1 MPDDK
6 LPSINDWDDSKE
18 LPSVEDFLKE
28 EVEEEL
34 PSVEDYIEEEEVKE
48 EDTVTIEDANGDPF
62 LEVTDVVKA
71 PEWSELVRMVNDV
84 RESIPDIPEIK
95 YYDEELKQ
103 LAENIEQVSENI
115 PEVKDYDPTVEAIT
129 EQIDLLRESVKDLP
143 EVKYYDEQ
151 IDTIEDKIDL
161 IQQEVT
167 NLPEPKY
174 YDEDLQTIKEEVEKV
189 RSEIP
194 VFPKWVNEVNEV
206 PDFSWI
212 GKTFGVIDDDFIKVG
227 DNLKSLRDRID
238 LEVNELSESLEV
250 KDFEKKV
257 EIKEVKENLKET
269 KDKIYKELKECA
281 IRIWDH
287 HTQFQDDDRKLKKQ
301 VLSKLNET
309 KQNIESQIKESYD
322 KNYESNK
329 TLKSYFDG
337 LKEEIANLPKV
348 KYYDDSIEDVSE
360 DVSEL
365 SSKIDDTTLNI
376 AELYK
381 IVNNIKNEQKELL
394 EIYNDKPIGPDP
406 DEKQGQDPLTPTG
419 QKFATLKD
427 LAANYRLFVNR
438 VEQQMYTIGGGGAG
452 FIKDLSDV
460 NIDGLVEGNT
470 LIYNATTKKW
480 DVGATGAG
488 GTWARGSA
496 GIHTLTNVGIATTA
510 RSDFALYVEGNGKI
524 TGDWNVTGDLVYD
537 EATAR
542 NWNVSGV
549 ATATRFIGTDVS
561 VSGVVT
567 ASSFVGDGSGL
578 TGVASTDYIITGT
591 AATFNNQVNILNVS
605 VSGAS
610 TVTGDLTVG
619 GDLSVTGDISYDEVT
634 GRNINIT
641 GISTFGSS
649 SGVGTVHV
657 GVGTT
662 ALLVDGDAR
671 ITGILTVG
679 RSSITID
686 GDNNQIN
693 VGLVTV
699 SNSTIVIGENVTLDA
714 SATGINSAP
723 NVLYVAKDGVDTNN
737 GTSIDNA
744 FLTISAA
751 VGAASSGTTVK
762 VLSGKYTESN
772 PISVPAFVSIVGD
785 DQRSVQV
792 SGSTTTGDIFHVRK
806 GVKLANM
813 TFTKH
818 EAPGAAVAFPTDE
831 IAENVGGGKWKGP
844 YIQNCTSDT
853 TTGTGVYVDGDQ
865 ARLLKSMNVD
875 AFTQYN
881 QGGIGVAVTN
891 GGFAQLVSLFTICND
906 QAVRVDKGG
915 QADIANSNCSFGTK
929 GLVAKGVSDLQ
940 YTGFVTTAGAVSQDE
955 VIVNVNTF
963 APEKT
968 ISNFVY
974 DNQVGIA
981 TITTTAAHN
990 FLVGMGVTLAGIGL
1004 TCEFGSKIY
1013 PHKRPYIFTVDS
1025 IPSTT
1030 SFVVNVGIS
1039 TLTHTYVGTGSSAG
1053 TAKIDVDRPYDGQ
1066 MVYFDQL
1073 YKEVKT
1079 ITVTNGGSGYTS
1091 TPTVTLDDPSGPN
1104 GETATAFATL
1114 DGETIDTITII
1125 SSGSQYT
1132 GTPDVTISGGG
1143 GSSGAATAS
1152 MDPLYYVINSSTP
1165 VSSGITTLTLA
1176 TNLLNTVGVGSTAY
1190 FSQQSKIIASS
1201 HTFEYVGAG
1210 NLITEATPKRGGVL
1224 DQKNEVITEDGGK
1237 VLYTSTDQ
1245 AGNFRIG
1252 DDLQIDQETGTI
1264 SGRSFSKSLFSEMT
1278 PFILALS

>member
-1 MPDDK
+1 M
-6 LPSINDWDDSKE
+6 
-18 LPSVEDFLKE
+18 F
-28 EVEEEL
+28 
-34 PSVEDYIEEEEVKE
+34 
-48 EDTVTIEDANGDPF
+48 
-62 LEVTDVVKA
+62 
-71 PEWSELVRMVNDV
+71 
-84 RESIPDIPEIK
+84 
-95 YYDEELKQ
+95 
-103 LAENIEQVSENI
+103 
-115 PEVKDYDPTVEAIT
+115 
-129 EQIDLLRESVKDLP
+129 
-143 EVKYYDEQ
+143 
-151 IDTIEDKIDL
+151 
-161 IQQEVT
+161 
-167 NLPEPKY
+167 
-174 YDEDLQTIKEEVEKV
+174 
-189 RSEIP
+189 
-194 VFPKWVNEVNEV
+194 
-206 PDFSWI
+206 
-212 GKTFGVIDDDFIKVG
+212 
-227 DNLKSLRDRID
+227 
-238 LEVNELSESLEV
+238 
-250 KDFEKKV
+250 
-257 EIKEVKENLKET
+257 
-269 KDKIYKELKECA
+269 
-281 IRIWDH
+281 
-287 HTQFQDDDRKLKKQ
+287 
-301 VLSKLNET
+301 
-309 KQNIESQIKESYD
+309 
-322 KNYESNK
+322 
-329 TLKSYFDG
+329 
-337 LKEEIANLPKV
+337 
-348 KYYDDSIEDVSE
+348 
-360 DVSEL
+360 
-365 SSKIDDTTLNI
+365 TTL
-376 AELYK
+376 
-381 IVNNIKNEQKELL
+381 
-394 EIYNDKPIGPDP
+394 
-406 DEKQGQDPLTPTG
+406 
-419 QKFATLKD
+419 
-427 LAANYRLFVNR
+427 
-438 VEQQMYTIGGGGAG
+438 
-452 FIKDLSDV
+452 
-460 NIDGLVEGNT
+460 
-470 LIYNATTKKW
+470 
-480 DVGATGAG
+480 
-488 GTWARGSA
+488 
-496 GIHTLTNVGIATTA
+496 
-510 RSDFALYVEGNGKI
+510 
-524 TGDWNVTGDLVYD
+524 
-537 EATAR
+537 
-542 NWNVSGV
+542 
-549 ATATRFIGTDVS
+549 
-561 VSGVVT
+561 
-567 ASSFVGDGSGL
+567 
-578 TGVASTDYIITGT
+578 
-591 AATFNNQVNILNVS
+591 
-605 VSGAS
+605 
-610 TVTGDLTVG
+610 
-619 GDLSVTGDISYDEVT
+619 
-634 GRNINIT
+634 
-641 GISTFGSS
+641 GSS
-649 SGVGTVHV
+649 TGVGTVHI

-686 GDNNQIN
+686 GENNQIN

-785 DQRSVQV
+785 DQRTVQV

-853 TTGTGVYVDGDQ
+853 TTGTGVYVDGDR
-865 ARLLKSMNVD
+865 ARLLRSMNVD

-955 VIVNVNTF
+955 VIVNVDTF

-974 DNQVGIA
+974 DNKIGVA
-981 TITTTAAHN
+981 TVTTTAAHN

-1039 TLTHTYVGTGSSAG
+1039 TLTHTYVGSGSSAG

-1190 FSQQSKIIASS
+1190 FSTTK
-1201 HTFEYVGAG
+1201 
-1210 NLITEATPKRGGVL
+1210 
-1224 DQKNEVITEDGGK
+1224 
-1237 VLYTSTDQ
+1237 
-1245 AGNFRIG
+1245 
-1252 DDLQIDQETGTI
+1252 
-1264 SGRSFSKSLFSEMT
+1264 
-1278 PFILALS
+1278 

>member
-103 LAENIEQVSENI
+103 LAEHIDQVSENI

-174 YDEDLQTIKEEVEKV
+174 YDEDLQSIKEEVEKV

-238 LEVNELSESLEV
+238 LEVNELSESLET
-250 KDFEKKV
+250 KDFEKRV
-257 EIKEVKENLKET
+257 EINEVKENLKET
-269 KDKIYKELKECA
+269 KDKIYKELKDCA

-309 KQNIESQIKESYD
+309 KQNIEKQIKESYD
-322 KNYESNK
+322 KSYESNK
-329 TLKSYFDG
+329 TLKAYFDG

-360 DVSEL
+360 DVSQL

-381 IVNNIKNEQKELL
+381 IVNNIKSEQQELL

-406 DEKQGQDPLTPTG
+406 DSKESDDPLTPTG

-452 FIKDLSDV
+452 FVKDLSDV
-460 NIDGLVEGNT
+460 NLDGLEEGNT
-470 LIYNATTKKW
+470 LVWNATTSKW
-480 DVGATGAG
+480 DAGAGAGVG
-488 GTWARGSA
+488 GTWASTAIGV
-496 GIHTLTNVGIATTA
+496 HTTRNVGIATTA
-510 RSDFALYVEGNGKI
+510 RSDYALYVEGDI
-524 TGDWNVTGDLVYD
+524 YATGNLD
-537 EATAR
+537 
-542 NWNVSGV
+542 
-549 ATATRFIGTDVS
+549 
-561 VSGVVT
+561 
-567 ASSFVGDGSGL
+567 
-578 TGVASTDYIITGT
+578 
-591 AATFNNQVNILNVS
+591 
-605 VSGAS
+605 
-610 TVTGDLTVG
+610 VTGDLT
-619 GDLSVTGDISYDEVT
+619 YDEVS
-634 GRNINIT
+634 GRNLNIT
-641 GISTFGSS
+641 GVTTLGSS
-649 SGVGTVHV
+649 TGVGTVHI

-679 RSSITID
+679 KSSITLD

-714 SATGINSAP
+714 SASGINSAP
-723 NVLYVAKDGVDTNN
+723 NVLYVAKDGSDSSN

-744 FLTISAA
+744 FLTIKAA
-751 VGAASSGTTVK
+751 VGAAQSGTTVK
-762 VLSGKYTESN
+762 VLSGKYTENN

-785 DQRSVQV
+785 DQRTVEVTASN
-792 SGSTTTGDIFHVRK
+792 TTSDIFHVRK
-806 GVKLANM
+806 GDKLANM
-813 TFTKH
+813 TFKGH
-818 EAPGAAVAFPTDE
+818 LAPAAAVAFPTDE

-853 TTGTGVYVDGDQ
+853 TTGTGVYIDGDQ
-865 ARLLKSMNVD
+865 ARLLKAMNVD

-891 GGFAQLVSLFTICND
+891 GGFAQLVSLFTICC
-906 QAVRVDKGG
+906 QEAVRVDKGG
-915 QADIANSNCSFGTK
+915 QADIANSNCSFGTY
-929 GLVAKGVSDLQ
+929 GLTARGVSDLQ
-940 YTGFVTTAGAVSQDE
+940 YTGIVTSTAAISQAEIE
-955 VIVNVNTF
+955 VDVNAF

-974 DNQVGIA
+974 DHQVGIA
-981 TITTTAAHN
+981 TITTTAAHD
-990 FLVGMGVTLAGIGL
+990 FQVGMGVTLAGIGL
-1004 TCEFGSKIY
+1004 TCQFGSKTY

-1039 TLTHTYVGTGSSAG
+1039 TVAHFYAGAGSTAG

-1066 MVYFDQL
+1066 VVYFDQL
-1073 YKEVKT
+1073 YKTVRE
-1079 ITVTNGGSGYTS
+1079 ITVSAGGTGYTS
-1091 TPTVTLDDPSGPN
+1091 TPLVTIDAPSGPS
-1104 GETATAFATL
+1104 GETASAYATVE
-1114 DGETIDTITII
+1114 DEAIKSITII

-1132 GTPDVTISGGG
+1132 GTPDITI
-1143 GSSGAATAS
+1143 GAPNVGINTATATAT

-1165 VSSGITTLTLA
+1165 VSSGISTLTLA
-1176 TNLLNTVGVGSTAY
+1176 TNLLNAVGVGSTAY
-1190 FSQQSKIIASS
+1190 FSQASRIVASS

-1210 NLITEATPKRGGVL
+1210 NTITEATPKRGGVL
-1224 DQKNEVITEDGGK
+1224 NQKNEVYLEDGGK

-1252 DDLQIDQETGTI
+1252 EDLLINQETGTV
-1264 SGRSFSKSLFSEMT
+1264 SGRAFSKSLFSEMT

>member
-18 LPSVEDFLKE
+18 LPSVDDFLKE

-48 EDTVTIEDANGDPF
+48 EDIQIIDDADGNPF

-84 RESIPDIPEIK
+84 RESIPDIPEVK

-103 LAENIEQVSENI
+103 LAEHIEQVKDNI

-151 IDTIEDKIDL
+151 IDSIEDKIDL

-174 YDEDLQTIKEEVEKV
+174 YETDLQSIKEEVEKV

-227 DNLKSLRDRID
+227 DNIKSLRDRID
-238 LEVNELSESLEV
+238 LEVNELSESLDI

-257 EIKEVKENLKET
+257 EISEVKENLKET
-269 KDKIYKELKECA
+269 KDKIYKELKDCA

-287 HTQFQDDDRKLKKQ
+287 HTQFKDDDRKLKKQ

-322 KNYESNK
+322 KSYESNK

-348 KYYDDSIEDVSE
+348 KYYDDSIENVSE
-360 DVSEL
+360 DVSKL
-365 SSKIDDTTLNI
+365 SSKIEDTSLNI

-394 EIYNDKPIGPDP
+394 EIYNDRPVNPDP
-406 DEKQGQDPLTPTG
+406 SSKEGDDPLTPTD

-452 FIKDLSDV
+452 FIKDLDDV
-460 NIDGLVEGNT
+460 NIDGLEDGNT
-470 LIYNATTKKW
+470 LVWNADTSKW
-480 DVGATGAG
+480 DVGAGAGVG
-488 GTWARGSA
+488 GTWASNAIGV
-496 GIHTLTNVGIATTA
+496 HTTRNVGIATTA
-510 RSDFALYVEGNGKI
+510 RSAYNLYVGSGTTTDTVAYFDGHISVAGSIFSREVVEIESIGI
-524 TGDWNVTGDLVYD
+524 I
-537 EATAR
+537 TAR
-542 NWNVSGV
+542 SDLHV
-549 ATATRFIGTDVS
+549 
-561 VSGVVT
+561 
-567 ASSFVGDGSGL
+567 DGNTKTLG
-578 TGVASTDYIITGT
+578 ITT
-591 AATFNNQVNILNVS
+591 L
-605 VSGAS
+605 GAS
-610 TVTGDLTVG
+610 T
-619 GDLSVTGDISYDEVT
+619 
-634 GRNINIT
+634 
-641 GISTFGSS
+641 
-649 SGVGTVHV
+649 GVGTVHI

-679 RSSITID
+679 RSSITMD
-686 GDNNQIN
+686 GDNNQIT

-699 SNSTIVIGENVTLDA
+699 TNSTIVIGSGVTIDA
-714 SATGINSAP
+714 GASGINSAP
-723 NVLYVAKDGVDTNN
+723 NVLYVAKDGGDSNN

-744 FLTISAA
+744 FLTIKAA
-751 VGAASSGTTVK
+751 VGAAQSGTTVK
-762 VLSGKYTESN
+762 VLSGKYTEDN
-772 PISVPAFVSIVGD
+772 PISIPAFVSIVGD
-785 DQRSVQV
+785 DQRTVEVTASN
-792 SGSTTTGDIFHVRK
+792 TTSDIFHVRK
-806 GVKLANM
+806 GDKLANM
-813 TFTKH
+813 TFKGH
-818 EAPGAAVAFPTDE
+818 LAPAAAVAFPTDE

-844 YIQNCTSDT
+844 YVQNCTSDT
-853 TTGTGVYVDGDQ
+853 TTGTGIYIDGDQ
-865 ARLLKSMNVD
+865 ARLLKAMNVD
-875 AFTQYN
+875 SFTQYN

-891 GGFAQLVSLFTICND
+891 GGFAQLVSLFTICC
-906 QAVRVDKGG
+906 QEAVRVDKGG
-915 QADIANSNCSFGTK
+915 QADIANSNCSFGTY
-929 GLVAKGVSDLQ
+929 GLTARGVSDLQ
-940 YTGFVTTAGAVSQDE
+940 YTGFVTTAAAISQAE
-955 VIVNVNTF
+955 VEVNVNTF

-968 ISNFVY
+968 INNFVY
-974 DNQVGIA
+974 DYTSGIA
-981 TITTTAAHN
+981 TVTTTAAHD
-990 FLVGMGVTLAGIGL
+990 FQVGMGVTLAGIGL
-1004 TCEFGSKIY
+1004 TCAYGSKTY
-1013 PHKRPYIFTVDS
+1013 PHKRPHIFTVDS

-1039 TLTHTYVGTGSSAG
+1039 TVAHFYAGAGSTAG

-1073 YKEVKT
+1073 YKEVRT
-1079 ITVTNGGSGYTS
+1079 IAVSAGGTGYTS
-1091 TPTVTLDDPSGPN
+1091 TPAVTIAAPSGPS
-1104 GETATAFATL
+1104 GETASAYATVE
-1114 DGETIDTITII
+1114 DEAIKSITII

-1132 GTPDVTISGGG
+1132 GTPDVTIAAPNVGINT
-1143 GSSGAATAS
+1143 ATATAS

-1165 VSSGITTLTLA
+1165 VSSGISTLTLA
-1176 TNLLNTVGVGSTAY
+1176 SNLLNAVGVGSTAY
-1190 FSQQSKIIASS
+1190 FSQASRIVASS

-1210 NLITEATPKRGGVL
+1210 NTITQATPKRGGVL
-1224 DQKNEVITEDGGK
+1224 NQQNEVLLEDGGK

-1252 DDLQIDQETGTI
+1252 EDLLINQETGTV
-1264 SGRSFSKSLFSEMT
+1264 SGRAFSKSLFSEIT